1 MAESFVFFGAVH
13 VVQVLL
19 VPQRLEIAADEK
31 QVELDVDFVLQVG
44 ELMVD
49 FLELSVETA
58 LHGHLYKR
66 LLTFMNINDDDEVTG
81 SFCARRGP

>member
-31 QVELDVDFVLQVG
+31 QVELDVDFVLQAG

-49 FLELSVETA
+49 FLSSPWRQPYTATCIRDCLLS
-58 LHGHLYKR
+58 
-66 LLTFMNINDDDEVTG
+66 
-81 SFCARRGP
+81 